1 MSDDLHLRPHR
12 KQIEEPLTVPNR
24 NDLFS
29 HGENTAR
36 SKSEAKPIPALL
48 AGRALQSLRESG
60 YTLAAALGEV
70 IDNSIEANAN
80 RIEVD
85 LREVQRGKRKAI
97 DRIVVA
103 DDGDG
108 MTDDVLHHYLQLGY
122 STRYMSETTIGKF
135 GVGAKLAAL
144 NFSTRIDV
152 WSKTRTSDS
161 VRHVKFDLREALDAE
176 SRGHDVTIA
185 PPDNEPL
192 PADLADLFPQ
202 KSGTMVSW
210 SNIDRLADG
219 SGSHQPGKLR
229 QEIEKELARIFR
241 EFLHGGIELHV
252 NDQSL
257 HPHDPTFVR
266 EGTWADKILSE
277 ENGRPSPGAVGSWEH
292 FEPTRV
298 YFDDKI
304 KVDGYEIGVVI
315 TLAPPEVV
323 RRRGKGG
330 DELAKKLRIPDN
342 LGQISFMRLGREI
355 SYTNV
360 PKSFPDGVKD
370 PDRFIGIEVHFTPEL
385 DRMMGVRNVKRG
397 AEPSDDFRSAL
408 RALLKQWIPSARDE
422 IQQIWGAAEREDGD
436 AAGEHDDINRAVA
449 EINTKLPKSRVAP
462 PPSES
467 DSGEAGDLI
476 GTNVDELLELLASDT
491 GRKTAEEKREYIEK
505 AKDWPFVLESVDL
518 PGTGLL
524 DIIHTHEKTFI
535 RLNTR
540 HRFYRE
546 MYQPLRAIS
555 RGESTSV
562 KGAPAAAKRAVE
574 AVTLLLVAYAKAE
587 SMCDEPT
594 ESYGELRQWW
604 GNFTDRFLAKIKDVL
619 D

>member
-1 MSDDLHLRPHR
+1 MPD
-12 KQIEEPLTVPNR
+12 Q

-29 HGENTAR
+29 HAGNTAGPQ
-36 SKSEAKPIPALL
+36 SEPKPIPAML

-70 IDNSIEANAN
+70 IDNSLEANAN
-80 RIEVD
+80 RVKVD

-108 MTDDVLHHYLQLGY
+108 MMDDVLHHYLQLGY

-144 NFSTRIDV
+144 NFSKRIDV
-152 WSKTRTSDS
+152 WSKTRTNDS
-161 VRHVKFDLREALDAE
+161 VRHVKFDLQEAMHAE
-176 SRGHDVTIA
+176 DRGLDVTIA
-185 PPDNEPL
+185 PPDDESL
-192 PADLADLFPQ
+192 PADLVDLFPQ
-202 KSGTMVSW
+202 KSGTLVVW
-210 SNIDRLADG
+210 SNIDRLAEG
-219 SGSHQPGKLR
+219 SGPHTPGNLR

-252 NDQSL
+252 NGQSL
-257 HPHDPTFVR
+257 LPHDPTFVR

-277 ENGRPSPGAVGSWEH
+277 SAGPLARTVGGWDH
-292 FEPTRV
+292 FAPTRV

-304 KVDGYEIGVVI
+304 NVDGHEIGVVI
-315 TLAPPEVV
+315 TLAPREVV

-330 DELAKKLRIPDN
+330 DELAKRLRIPDN

-360 PKSFPDGVKD
+360 PKMFPEGVQD

-422 IQQIWGAAEREDGD
+422 IQRLWGEAEREDGD
-436 AAGEHDDINRAVA
+436 NAGEHDDLNKSVA
-449 EINTKLPKSRVAP
+449 EVNTKLPKSRVAP
-462 PPSES
+462 PPPES
-467 DSGEAGDLI
+467 DSDNAEG
-476 GTNVDELLELLASDT
+476 GTSIDELLELLASDT
-491 GRKTAEEKREYIEK
+491 GRKTAEEKREYVEK
-505 AKDWPFVLESVDL
+505 AKDWPFVLESVDI

-524 DIIHTHEKTFI
+524 DITHTHETTII

-546 MYQPLRAIS
+546 MYQPLRALS

-562 KGAPAAAKRAVE
+562 KDVPAAARRAVE

-587 SMCDEPT
+587 SMSDEPT

-604 GNFTDRFLAKIKDVL
+604 GNFTDKFLAKIKDVL

>member
-1 MSDDLHLRPHR
+1 MTN
-12 KQIEEPLTVPNR
+12 Q

-29 HGENTAR
+29 HAGNTAGQQG
-36 SKSEAKPIPALL
+36 EAKPIPAML

-80 RIEVD
+80 RIWVD

-97 DRIVVA
+97 DRIVAA

-108 MTDDVLHHYLQLGY
+108 MTDDILHHYLQLGY

-152 WSKTRTSDS
+152 WSKTRIGAS
-161 VRHVKFDLREALDAE
+161 VRHVKFDLQEALHAE
-176 SRGHDVTIA
+176 NRGLDVTIA
-185 PPDNEPL
+185 PPDDEPP
-192 PADLADLFPQ
+192 PADLAHLFPQ
-202 KSGTMVSW
+202 KSGTLVSW

-219 SGSHQPGKLR
+219 SGPHTPGNLR
-229 QEIEKELARIFR
+229 QEIENELARIFR
-241 EFLHGGIELHV
+241 EFLHGGIEIHI
-252 NDQSL
+252 NDRPL
-257 HPHDPTFVR
+257 IPHDPTFVR

-277 ENGRPSPGAVGSWEH
+277 DGARPSTDAVGSWDH
-292 FEPTRV
+292 FAPTRV
-298 YFDDKI
+298 YFNDKI
-304 KVDGYEIGVVI
+304 RVDGYEVGLII
-315 TLAPPEVV
+315 TLAPREVI
-323 RRRGKGG
+323 RRRGLGG

-360 PKSFPDGVKD
+360 PRIFPGGVED
-370 PDRFIGIEVHFTPEL
+370 PDRFIGIEVHFSPEL

-408 RALLKQWIPSARDE
+408 RANLGQWIPAARKE
-422 IQQIWGAAEREDGD
+422 IQEIWGAAQREDGD

-449 EINTKLPKSRVAP
+449 EINTKLPKTRVAP
-462 PPSES
+462 HPPGS
-467 DSGEAGDLI
+467 DSDGTAGSSST
-476 GTNVDELLELLASDT
+476 GTNIDELLELLAGDT
-491 GRKTAEEKREYIEK
+491 GRKTKEEKREYVK
-505 AKDWPFVLESVDL
+505 KTKDWPFILESVDI
-518 PGTGLL
+518 PGTALF
-524 DIIHTHEKTFI
+524 DITHTSEVTII

-546 MYQPLRAIS
+546 MYQPLRALS

-562 KGAPAAAKRAVE
+562 RDVPAAATRAVE

-587 SMCDEPT
+587 SMSDEPT

-604 GNFTDRFLAKIKDVL
+604 GNFTDKFLAKIKDVL

>member
-1 MSDDLHLRPHR
+1 M
-12 KQIEEPLTVPNR
+12 PNQD
-24 NDLFS
+24 DLFS
-29 HGENTAR
+29 HAGNTAVPQD
-36 SKSEAKPIPALL
+36 EAKPIPAMLT
-48 AGRALQSLRESG
+48 GRALQSLRESG

-80 RIEVD
+80 RINVD

-97 DRIVVA
+97 DRIVVV

-152 WSKTRTSDS
+152 WTKTRTSDS
-161 VRHVKFDLREALDAE
+161 MRHVKFDLREAMHAE
-176 SRGHDVTIA
+176 DSGLDVTIS
-185 PPDNEPL
+185 PPDDEPL
-192 PADLADLFPQ
+192 PADLVHLFPQ
-202 KSGTMVSW
+202 KSGTLVAW
-210 SNIDRLADG
+210 SSIDRLADG
-219 SGSHQPGKLR
+219 SGPHTPGNLR

-241 EFLHGGIELHV
+241 EFLHGGIELYV
-252 NDQSL
+252 NDRAL
-257 HPHDPTFVR
+257 LPHDPTFVR

-277 ENGRPSPGAVGSWEH
+277 EGTRPATDTVRGWDH
-292 FEPTRV
+292 FTPTRV
-298 YFDDKI
+298 YFNDKI
-304 KVDGYEIGVVI
+304 KVDGHEVGLTV
-315 TLAPPEVV
+315 TLAPRAVI
-323 RRRGKGG
+323 RRRGLGG

-360 PKSFPDGVKD
+360 PRSFPGGVED
-370 PDRFIGIEVHFTPEL
+370 PDRFIGIEVHFSPEL

-408 RALLKQWIPSARDE
+408 RAKLAQWIPAAREE
-422 IQQIWGAAEREDGD
+422 IQEIWGAAQREDGD
-436 AAGEHDDINRAVA
+436 AASEHDDINRAVA
-449 EINTKLPKSRVAP
+449 KTNTKLPKNRVALP
-462 PPSES
+462 RPDS
-467 DSGEAGDLI
+467 DGTPGSNT
-476 GTNVDELLELLASDT
+476 GTNIDELLELLAADT
-491 GRKTAEEKREYIEK
+491 GRKTDEEKREYVEK
-505 AKDWPFVLESVDL
+505 TKDWPFILESVDI
-518 PGTGLL
+518 PGTALL
-524 DIIHTHEKTFI
+524 DITHTHEATII

-546 MYQPLRAIS
+546 MYQPLRALA
-555 RGESTSV
+555 RGESESV
-562 KGAPAAAKRAVE
+562 KDVPTTARRAVE

-587 SMCDEPT
+587 SMSDEPT
-594 ESYGELRQWW
+594 ENYGELRQWW
-604 GNFTDRFLAKIKDVL
+604 GNFTDKFLAKIKDVL